1 MINSEEMDILK
12 SYVIENGTQNLVK
25 QSDIENIEKI
35 FGVEMKLEEM
45 NLPGPCRGVF
55 QQIRF
60 VSV

>member
-1 MINSEEMDILK
+1 MDILK